1 MVKKS
6 ALILLAFFLSGCLF
20 FSTDSRT
27 TPGSDTTIETPS
39 SVTTTAASI
48 TPESEAIPAQPVALS
63 PITAN
68 NAARLVVT
76 ASLPVKNA
84 SLIAWLP
91 ETDEVVIRT
100 PDRVLLYDVAS
111 QMFTR
116 EINLPEDGSLLS
128 FNPARR
134 LFAITTDRLSIS
146 IRDLDNKEVLN
157 LSPEGGFGSAG
168 FEPDGSM
175 IWLTSMEE
183 FRADAYDVSTG
194 EKIRECGGFET
205 AAPVYSAFPSNGGKW
220 LVWIARATLQT
231 NRLSDCAVSTRIG
244 HEDFISSMAF
254 NPDETVVATSAGGT
268 IENEFMPF
276 IFLWDPTDGSLIRQ
290 IQIQETPA
298 ISLAFSPDGTIL
310 ASAGSGLSIW
320 NATTGEKVATLAPVE
335 KRYTSILF
343 SEDGALLTAATESDI
358 QVYKIKP

>member
-6 ALILLAFFLSGCLF
+6 ALILLAIFLSSCLF
-20 FSTDSRT
+20 FSTASRT

-39 SVTTTAASI
+39 SVTITDTSI
-48 TPESEAIPAQPVALS
+48 TPESETIPTQPVVIS
-63 PITAN
+63 PITAK
-68 NAARLVVT
+68 NAAQLIET

-91 ETDEVVIRT
+91 ETDELVIRT
-100 PDRVLLYDVAS
+100 PDRILLYDVAS
-111 QMFTR
+111 QTITR
-116 EINLPEDGSLLS
+116 EINLKEDESLLS
-128 FNPARR
+128 FNPSLR
-134 LFAITTDRLSIS
+134 LFAITSDRLSIS

-168 FEPDGSM
+168 FEANGSM

-183 FRADAYDVSTG
+183 FRADAYDISTG

-244 HEDFISSMAF
+244 HEDFISSLAF

-268 IENEFMPF
+268 TENEFMPF

-290 IQIQETPA
+290 IQMEETPA

-320 NATTGEKVATLAPVE
+320 NTTTGEKVCTLAFAE
-335 KRYTSILF
+335 ERYTSVLF
-343 SEDGALLTAATESDI
+343 SEDGSFLAAATESKI
-358 QVYKIKP
+358 QIYKIQS